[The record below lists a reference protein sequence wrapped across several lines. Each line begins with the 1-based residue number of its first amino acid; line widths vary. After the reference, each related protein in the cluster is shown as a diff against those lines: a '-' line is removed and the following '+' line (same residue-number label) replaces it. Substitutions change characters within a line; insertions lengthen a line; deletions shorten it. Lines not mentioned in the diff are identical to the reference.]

1 MRVKGGDK
9 GEIEK
14 ISPHAQSPYFQGF
27 LRGEGRD
34 ERFFVKLLI

>member
-14 ISPHAQSPYFQGF
+14 ISPHAKFPYFRGF

>member
-1 MRVKGGDK
+1 MRVEGGDE
-9 GEIEK
+9 GEIK
-14 ISPHAQSPYFQGF
+14 NISPYAQVPYFRGL